1 MGGCGFE
8 STRGGSTDV
17 SAGILLRKRKHDATA
32 EYELLIKNFSL
43 LSGVIWNS
51 SLFVFLD

>member
-1 MGGCGFE
+1 MGA
-8 STRGGSTDV
+8 GSSRPEVDRRDV